1 MNNNSLI
8 NDSLRDFLNPTAA
21 ELEAE
26 KEKYGNHFMNFRKK
40 LINETFE
47 HMELENKFLDR
58 FYLREAGIPE
68 KKTDTPEPD
77 TTCSDKS
84 NKDQTH
90 ERYGHFLDKYL

>member
-8 NDSLRDFLNPTAA
+8 NDSLRDFLNPTAS
-21 ELEAE
+21 ELKEE

-47 HMELENKFLDR
+47 HMELENKLLDR
-58 FYLREAGIPE
+58 FYLREAGITE
-68 KKTDTPEPD
+68 KKTGIPVPG
-77 TTCSDKS
+77 TTFSGKG
-84 NKDQTH
+84 NKDQVH